1 MISNNTWN
9 IDYYNQYGYNNN
21 IFYLNNNFN
30 KIFIIWLI
38 FLLIENL
45 EYIITSYILI
55 FFLLFLYQPY

>member
-1 MISNNTWN
+1 MISNNTRN
-9 IDYYNQYGYNNN
+9 IDYYNQYEY
-21 IFYLNNNFN
+21 NNNFN

>member
-1 MISNNTWN
+1 MISNNTRN
-9 IDYYNQYGYNNN
+9 IDYNNQYEY
-21 IFYLNNNFN
+21 NNNFN

>member
-1 MISNNTWN
+1 MISNNTMN
-9 IDYYNQYGYNNN
+9 IDYYNQYEY
-21 IFYLNNNFN
+21 NNNFN